1 MTNRDVVNAGEVLV
15 YSLDRYIGFDPGDEY
30 RPCVWV
36 SGGTIIDSVQEHDDC
51 GFATKSRNV
60 ANFNPIDIISGVTS
74 DWGSHMFMRVSQF
87 MREYKR
93 INYMMND
100 PVYAAKVNFDL
111 EVDCLHKTQDIEIMQ
126 MINAIIDR
134 VHLSDN
140 LGISDEAMEYV
151 DQYTLN
157 TLKEIGALKKF
168 DIPTPSEIQMRDYRK
183 HGEDSSSDVSGDN
196 DD

>member
-36 SGGTIIDSVQEHDDC
+36 SGGTITESVPEYDDC
-51 GFATKSRNV
+51 GFVAKSRNV

-93 INYMMND
+93 ISYMMND
-100 PVYAAKVNFDL
+100 PVYSAKVNFDL
-111 EVDCLHKTQDIEIMQ
+111 EVDCLHKTQDIKIMQ

-134 VHLSDN
+134 VHLSDI

-151 DQYTLN
+151 DQHTLN
-157 TLKEIGALKKF
+157 TLKEIGELKKF
-168 DIPTPSEIQMRDYRK
+168 NVPTPSEIQMRSYRK
-183 HGEDSSSDVSGDN
+183 HCEDSSSDVSEDN